1 MLVLLFVVSL
11 HSILNNKNMK
21 IFTKWWLTPLKLTEK
36 EAIIFKG
43 CQLILSQSDRHMEIQ
58 PEDMSYLIES
68 ESLGYSMIVNST
80 SIDFSN
86 HDFIIIRDYRER
98 FIELVKE
105 TIKEQVIIDRTKRFA
120 EKSKNENQLLTRMLE
135 KIEKNG

>member
-1 MLVLLFVVSL
+1 
-11 HSILNNKNMK
+11 MK
-21 IFTKWWLTPLKLTEK
+21 IFTKWWVNPLKLTEK

-58 PEDMSYLIES
+58 PNDMSYLIES
-68 ESLGYSMIVNST
+68 DSLGYSMIVNST
-80 SIDFSN
+80 SIDFYN

-98 FIELVKE
+98 FIELVKA

-120 EKSKNENQLLTRMLE
+120 EKSKNENLLLTRMLE
-135 KIEKNG
+135 KIDN

>member
-1 MLVLLFVVSL
+1 
-11 HSILNNKNMK
+11 MK
-21 IFTKWWLTPLKLTEK
+21 IFTKWWVTPLKLTEK
-36 EAIIFKG
+36 EEIILKG

-58 PEDMSYLIES
+58 PNDMSYLIES
-68 ESLGYSMIVNST
+68 ENLGYSMIVNST

-86 HDFIIIRDYRER
+86 HDFIIIRDYRDK

-120 EKSKNENQLLTRMLE
+120 EKSKNENLLLTRMLA

>member
-1 MLVLLFVVSL
+1 
-11 HSILNNKNMK
+11 MK

>member
-1 MLVLLFVVSL
+1 MVSFLVISL
-11 HSILNNKNMK
+11 YSILNNKNMK
-21 IFTKWWLTPLKLTEK
+21 IFTKWWLSPLKLTEK
-36 EAIIFKG
+36 EAIILKG

-58 PEDMSYLIES
+58 PNDMSYLIES

-86 HDFIIIRDYRER
+86 HDFIIIRDYREK
-98 FIELVKE
+98 FIDLVKE

-120 EKSKNENQLLTRMLE
+120 EKSKNENQLLTRMLA

>member
-1 MLVLLFVVSL
+1 
-11 HSILNNKNMK
+11 MK
-21 IFTKWWLTPLKLTEK
+21 IFTKWWLSPLKLTEK
-36 EAIIFKG
+36 EAIILKG

-58 PEDMSYLIES
+58 PNDMSYLIES

-86 HDFIIIRDYRER
+86 HDFIIIRDYREK
-98 FIELVKE
+98 FIDLVKS

-120 EKSKNENQLLTRMLE
+120 EKSKNENLLLTRMLE
-135 KIEKNG
+135 KIQKND